1 MSRSHEQKLL
11 LVTRQKSIDEGNVRE
26 PSRRERAPTSRRSLG
41 PCEGPTAEL
50 LCGHALVEISM
61 LKEAAKEQEKMHT
74 TQMTELRKDNQA
86 LQQLIRT
93 QTELLESL
101 QTQMTELRVENQ
113 ALMPL
118 VRWFEP
124 LVRTHTESL
133 DRLQA
138 LLVPKALGLTCAQA
152 KAAGLATCLQARA
165 AGFSCTQAREA
176 GFTCQ
181 EAREAGFTCQEARA
195 AGFTCQE
202 ARAAGFKPR
211 DCAQAGFTFE
221 EGKAAGYPHGAS
233 WAFWWDG
240 GKSPPEIRTPVD
252 PRPSPPSTSRG
263 AGRWLSLPFSCAQ
276 IDWDN
281 WDGINLG

>member
-1 MSRSHEQKLL
+1 MLPR
-11 LVTRQKSIDEGNVRE
+11 TR
-26 PSRRERAPTSRRSLG
+26 RRERDGSNSERATM
-41 PCEGPTAEL
+41 EGPTAEL

-93 QTELLESL
+93 QTETTTRLLESL

-113 ALMPL
+113 ALQPL

-165 AGFSCTQAREA
+165 AGFSCT
-176 GFTCQ
+176 
-181 EAREAGFTCQEARA
+181 
-195 AGFTCQE
+195 
-202 ARAAGFKPR
+202 
-211 DCAQAGFTFE
+211 
-221 EGKAAGYPHGAS
+221 
-233 WAFWWDG
+233 
-240 GKSPPEIRTPVD
+240 
-252 PRPSPPSTSRG
+252 
-263 AGRWLSLPFSCAQ
+263 
-276 IDWDN
+276 
-281 WDGINLG
+281 